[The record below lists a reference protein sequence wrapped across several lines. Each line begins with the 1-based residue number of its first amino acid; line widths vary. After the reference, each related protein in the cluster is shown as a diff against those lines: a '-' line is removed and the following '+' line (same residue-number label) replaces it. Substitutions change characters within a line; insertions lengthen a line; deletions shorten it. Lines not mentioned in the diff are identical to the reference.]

1 MTHRS
6 ATPQH
11 IGSVLADL
19 VERLGIGPRLQ
30 EAKAVEAWAE
40 LAGPAIIA
48 VTDSVRVR
56 SGRMVVK
63 ITSPT
68 WRYELSLQ
76 RNEWRDRVNDYVGKE
91 VVREVIFR

>member
-1 MTHRS
+1 MAYRS
-6 ATPQH
+6 RTPQH
-11 IGSVLADL
+11 IGAVLSEL

-48 VTDSVRVR
+48 VTDSVRVK
-56 SGRMVVK
+56 SGRMTIK

-68 WRYELSLQ
+68 WRYELNLQ
-76 RNEWRDRVNDYVGKE
+76 REEWRDRVNEFVGKKII
-91 VVREVIFR
+91 REIIFR

>member
-1 MTHRS
+1 MSRRS

-11 IGSVLADL
+11 IGSVLSDL
-19 VERLGIGPRLQ
+19 VERLGIGPRLN

-40 LAGPAIIA
+40 LAGSSIIA
-48 VTDSVRVR
+48 VTDSVRVK
-56 SGRMVVK
+56 SGRMIIK

-76 RNEWRDRVNDYVGKE
+76 RNEWRERINEYVGKE